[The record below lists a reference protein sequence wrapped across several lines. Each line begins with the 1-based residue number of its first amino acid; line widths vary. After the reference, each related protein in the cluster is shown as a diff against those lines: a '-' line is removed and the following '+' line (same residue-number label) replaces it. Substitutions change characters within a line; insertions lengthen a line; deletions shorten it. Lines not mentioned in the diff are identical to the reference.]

1 MRILVVAVGIRM
13 PSWVAGACDDYCA
26 RMPRDARVDLVEVK
40 PEKRAAG
47 MPAAR
52 VLEREGRRIEGA
64 LPQGCLRIVLDER
77 GRSFD
82 SAGFARQWADWRSAG
97 RDLAFMIGGA
107 DGLSGAVKENASML
121 LSLSPLTLPHGLARV
136 VLVEQL
142 YRAHTL
148 TIGHPYHRA

>member
-13 PSWVAGACDDYCA
+13 PSWVAAGFDDYCT
-26 RMPRDARVDLVEVK
+26 RMPRDARMELVEVK

-52 VLEREGRRIEGA
+52 VLEREGSRIEGA
-64 LPQGCLRIVLDER
+64 MPHGCLRVALDER

-82 SAGFARQWADWRSAG
+82 SAGFARQWTAWRSAG
-97 RDLAFMIGGA
+97 RDLAFLIGGA
-107 DGLSGAVKENASML
+107 DGLAADLTAKADML
-121 LSLSPLTLPHGLARV
+121 LSLSALTLPHGLARV
-136 VLVEQL
+136 VLAEQL

-148 TIGHPYHRA
+148 SIGHPYHRA